1 MQFSAG
7 SVIYF
12 KGDEASTIFLLKRG
26 RVNLVYQ
33 NFESGEDQHDA
44 VTVGEFFGVRSALG
58 RYRREENAAAMLD
71 SVVMIFSTA
80 EFEQLAMSNSRI
92 MMRMLTVFSNE
103 LRRVHKKVADLT
115 ESAAESPEDGLFHTG
130 EFYLKNRRFSLA
142 RHIFGRYL
150 TYYPSGQYAALAGKY
165 LDAAEKLASPS
176 GDASSG
182 GGRAASPAPPDSPAQ
197 ASSSGGESPGD
208 AAKTYYDALSL
219 MSRKMYQQAYN
230 ALKGII
236 NEGTD
241 EEYTIKSYFDM
252 GRCLFSLQRYDDCI
266 SFFTQMLIKYPRH
279 PSLAEALYF
288 VGQSHDRSGRPDQAG
303 GFYRKA
309 LALAPEGGESLRGKI
324 KQALAA
330 QEG

>member
-44 VTVGEFFGVRSALG
+44 VAVGEFFGVRSALG
-58 RYRREENAAAMLD
+58 KYRREENAAAMLD

-92 MMRMLTVFSNE
+92 MMRMLKVFSNE

-130 EFYLKNRRFSLA
+130 EYYLKNRRFSLA

-150 TYYPSGQYAALAGKY
+150 TYYPSGKHASLAERY
-165 LDAAEKLASPS
+165 LTAAESLNPNLNAGP
-176 GDASSG
+176 AE
-182 GGRAASPAPPDSPAQ
+182 AATPRPPAPPGPPAQ
-197 ASSSGGESPGD
+197 EALGD
-208 AAKTYYDALSL
+208 AVKSYYDALSL
-219 MSRKMYQQAYN
+219 MSRKMYQQAYT
-230 ALKGII
+230 ALKTII

-241 EEYTIKSYFDM
+241 EQYTTKSYFDM
-252 GRCLFSLQRYDDCI
+252 GRCLFFLQRYDDCI

-279 PSLAEALYF
+279 PSLAETLYYL
-288 VGQSHDRSGRPDQAG
+288 GQSHGKAGRPEQAA

-309 LALAPEGGESLRGKI
+309 LALAPDGEGGLRGTI
-324 KQALAA
+324 RQALAA
-330 QEG
+330 LEG